1 MIDFTDIETETLTA
15 CPICGSEELED
26 FFTHIHPDRPLN
38 VWQLCHGCGQVF
50 ANPRPTKAWMEN
62 FYKKDYRAMTH
73 KPTDEEKVASA
84 NVKEEVLRS
93 MAQGAFLRR
102 MIEEVDW
109 HLDIGSST
117 GALMATM
124 QDFYAAKN
132 VGIEP
137 NDTYRDFSEE
147 RFKVSQEEALK
158 HDMEDKYSM
167 PLHYASLKEYK
178 DRKKF
183 GLITISHTLEHV
195 HDPAALLTEVKK
207 RSKKDG
213 YLFVECPSLF
223 ATQVQPLLF
232 PHLYVFTTTTLPVLI
247 RDAGWTIVEME
258 SFGNP
263 PPAFPGPA
271 SMIVLAKNG
280 TVTMSKEHLLGRIA
294 MQGKHEAA
302 LLAAA
307 KSQQYEVG

>member
-1 MIDFTDIETETLTA
+1 MVDFTNMETETLTA
-15 CPICGSEELED
+15 CPICSSEELED

-38 VWQLCHGCGQVF
+38 EWQLCHGCGQVF
-50 ANPRPTKAWMEN
+50 ANPRATKAWIDN
-62 FYKKDYRAMTH
+62 FYKKDYRSMTH
-73 KPTDEEKVASA
+73 AASKEKIDPK
-84 NVKEEVLRS
+84 NVREEVMRS

-124 QDFYAAKN
+124 QDFYSSKN

-137 NDTYRDFSEE
+137 NDVFRNFSEE
-147 RFKVSQEEALK
+147 RFKISQEEAAK
-158 HDMEDKYSM
+158 HDLEDKYSM
-167 PLHYASLKEYK
+167 PLHYATLEEYK

-195 HDPAALLTEVKK
+195 LDPVALLTEAKK

-223 ATQVQPLLF
+223 AAQIQPLIF
-232 PHLYVFTTTTLPVLI
+232 PHFFVFTTTTLPVLI
-247 RDAGWTIVEME
+247 RDSGWTVVEIE

-263 PPAFPGPA
+263 APAFPGP
-271 SMIVLAKNG
+271 STMMVLAKNG
-280 TVTMSKEHLLGRIA
+280 TVTMNKEHLLGRIA
-294 MQGKHEAA
+294 MQGKHEQA
-302 LLAAA
+302 LQAAA
-307 KSQQYEVG
+307 KAQQYEVG